1 MKATVVLCEI
11 PVNSEW
17 WQSSGSSPQLLQGNK
32 WYHRSRWVSSILTI
46 TTMNIETIMSNT
58 YGVLTNKCSVEDI
71 LEQYTGEDAMFYGNP
86 YDMTTQDVDEVIS
99 FYENTEEYEKCQEL
113 LYIKSDIM
121 ADGLTK
127 KLIRKCLIEN

>member
-1 MKATVVLCEI
+1 
-11 PVNSEW
+11 
-17 WQSSGSSPQLLQGNK
+17 
-32 WYHRSRWVSSILTI
+32 
-46 TTMNIETIMSNT
+46 MSNT

-86 YDMTTQDVDEVIS
+86 YNIELTDIDEVIS

-113 LYIKSDIM
+113 LYVKSDIM

>member
-1 MKATVVLCEI
+1 MSKVIMV
-11 PVNSEW
+11 
-17 WQSSGSSPQLLQGNK
+17 Q
-32 WYHRSRWVSSILTI
+32 VSSILTI
-46 TTMNIETIMSNT
+46 TTMNVDIEIIMSNT

-71 LEQYTGEDAMFYGNP
+71 LDQYEGVDAMFYGNP

-113 LYIKSDIM
+113 LYVKSDIM

-127 KLIRKCLIEN
+127 KLMRDALFK

>member
-1 MKATVVLCEI
+1 MSKVITVE
-11 PVNSEW
+11 
-17 WQSSGSSPQLLQGNK
+17 
-32 WYHRSRWVSSILTI
+32 VSSILTI
-46 TTMNIETIMSNT
+46 TTMNVDIEIIMSNT

-71 LEQYTGEDAMFYGNP
+71 LDQYEGVDAMFYGNP

-113 LYIKSDIM
+113 LYVKSDIM

-127 KLIRKCLIEN
+127 KLMRNALFK

>member
-1 MKATVVLCEI
+1 
-11 PVNSEW
+11 
-17 WQSSGSSPQLLQGNK
+17 
-32 WYHRSRWVSSILTI
+32 
-46 TTMNIETIMSNT
+46 MNNT
-58 YGVLTNKCSVEDI
+58 YGVLTNRCSVEDI

>member
-1 MKATVVLCEI
+1 MNVDIEI
-11 PVNSEW
+11 
-17 WQSSGSSPQLLQGNK
+17 
-32 WYHRSRWVSSILTI
+32 
-46 TTMNIETIMSNT
+46 IMSNT

-71 LEQYTGEDAMFYGNP
+71 LDQYEGVDAMFYGNP

-113 LYIKSDIM
+113 LYVKSDIM